1 MKALS
6 RPRRKAAGLALASW
20 LLLGA
25 WSAGTADEGL
35 GRLFFTPERRQQLD
49 RQRESNTLDK
59 QQSNTEPGLTI
70 DGVVTRS
77 SGKSTVWINRNAQGE
92 REPGSTL
99 QVTPGRGNPTRV
111 IVRADGSPPVSARV
125 GDTIERNTGQTHDL
139 LDGGQLRVQSAPKSS
154 R

>member
-1 MKALS
+1 MNAMS
-6 RPRRKAAGLALASW
+6 HPRRQAGFLALAVW

-25 WSAGTADEGL
+25 WPARAAEEPL

-59 QQSNTEPGLTI
+59 QPVNAEPGLSV

-77 SGKSTVWINRNAQGE
+77 GGKSTVWINGSPQHG
-92 REPGSTL
+92 REGGSDL
-99 QVTPGRGNPTRV
+99 QVTPGRGNPARV
-111 IVRADGSPPVSARV
+111 IVRADGSPAVSARV
-125 GDTIERNTGQTHDL
+125 GDTIDRGTGRTHDL
-139 LDGGQLRVQSAPKSS
+139 LDGGQLRVQSVPRST